1 MFTLTPEM
9 FSYLLERLW
18 LMAMVSGLVGAVL
31 WDLIQLGCIGLV
43 SFIGELIDR
52 KGRIKRSRERAAS
65 LRCAGERFVRVADRM
80 DARAVVKPAD
90 EAGHG

>member
-9 FSYLLERLW
+9 FGHLLDRLW
-18 LMAMVSGLVGAVL
+18 LMAMVAGLVGAVL

-52 KGRIKRSRERAAS
+52 KGRIKRSRERAVS
-65 LRCAGERFVRVADRM
+65 LRRAGERFVKVADRM
-80 DARAVVKPAD
+80 DARAAKPAGD
-90 EAGHG
+90 GHG

>member
-9 FSYLLERLW
+9 FGYLLERLW

-31 WDLIQLGCIGLV
+31 WDLIQLGLIGLV

-52 KGRIKRSRERAAS
+52 KGRIKRSRQRAAS
-65 LRCAGERFVRVADRM
+65 LRRAGERFVRVADRM
-80 DARAVVKPAD
+80 DARA
-90 EAGHG
+90 GHTQE